1 MKKLDNAS
9 GSEMLPETAPTQ
21 SGSDH
26 TQSTPTP
33 LYHEGAGQAYPFGT
47 GAYSK
52 EHLDYIIKTHQP
64 YYSYPMTYEDAHEIV
79 STYLALYAVLK
90 EDENGKT

>member
-1 MKKLDNAS
+1 MKKMENAA
-9 GSEMLPETAPTQ
+9 GSEMLSKAVPQQPADA
-21 SGSDH
+21 GH
-26 TQSTPTP
+26 T
-33 LYHEGAGQAYPFGT
+33 YPFGT

-90 EDENGKT
+90 ED